1 MLFHFLKRQSP
12 QKIYIKRSG
21 EKDYCRI
28 DDIPE
33 YVTRFLVILED
44 GEFYRHNGVDFCA
57 IMKSV
62 KHNLKYQNKVG
73 ASTITQQLCKNLYFT
88 FESSYKRKILEM
100 LLAAETEK
108 KLTKDQIIEL
118 YLNTVYFDNGQ
129 YGITNAAEFYFH
141 KKVKELTVNEAF
153 FLLVLI
159 PVVGIYNP
167 LRVPE
172 KFHEFRNKK
181 TILHFDKEE
190 LTWEEVKEIIR
201 HRADNLDEDLV
212 QHDADETERYVRG
225 PMYNER
231 FGPGGTEFLAEI
243 C

>member
-1 MLFHFLKRQSP
+1 M
-12 QKIYIKRSG
+12 
-21 EKDYCRI
+21 
-28 DDIPE
+28 
-33 YVTRFLVILED
+33 
-44 GEFYRHNGVDFCA
+44 
-57 IMKSV
+57 
-62 KHNLKYQNKVG
+62 
-73 ASTITQQLCKNLYFT
+73 
-88 FESSYKRKILEM
+88 
-100 LLAAETEK
+100 
-108 KLTKDQIIEL
+108 
-118 YLNTVYFDNGQ
+118 
-129 YGITNAAEFYFH
+129 
-141 KKVKELTVNEAF
+141 
-153 FLLVLI
+153 LVLI